1 VQNETAKERPYG
13 QHIRGEVGGHMQE
26 KPMLNSPVE
35 VHSAAA
41 DEFVKRAIS
50 RLHEAHEA
58 HQALKSIL
66 SEAVEPDLEHIE
78 RDKRRF
84 TALVNVFGR
93 KTFGAA
99 G

>member
-1 VQNETAKERPYG
+1 
-13 QHIRGEVGGHMQE
+13 MQG

-35 VHSAAA
+35 VHSTAA

>member
-1 VQNETAKERPYG
+1 M
-13 QHIRGEVGGHMQE
+13 HE
-26 KPMLNSPVE
+26 KPILNSPEE

-50 RLHEAHEA
+50 RLDEAHEA

-66 SEAVEPDLEHIE
+66 SEVVNPDLEHIE

>member
-1 VQNETAKERPYG
+1 
-13 QHIRGEVGGHMQE
+13 MQE

-50 RLHEAHEA
+50 RLHKVHEA

-66 SEAVEPDLEHIE
+66 SEAVEPDLEHLE
-78 RDKRRF
+78 PDKRRF
-84 TALVNVFGR
+84 TALINVFGR

>member
-1 VQNETAKERPYG
+1 VCIIEQPSKPQRINIWEGMQGP
-13 QHIRGEVGGHMQE
+13 MQE

-35 VHSAAA
+35 VQSIAAE
-41 DEFVKRAIS
+41 EFAKKAIS
-50 RLHEAHEA
+50 RLDAAHNA
-58 HQALKSIL
+58 RQALNSML
-66 SEAVEPDLEHIE
+66 FEAGKPDLDHIE

-84 TALVNVFGR
+84 TALAAIFNR

>member
-1 VQNETAKERPYG
+1 
-13 QHIRGEVGGHMQE
+13 MQE

-50 RLHEAHEA
+50 RLQEAHEA

-84 TALVNVFGR
+84 TAVVNVFGR
-93 KTFGAA
+93 KTFDAA